1 MKITFIGAGA
11 LGSSLAGF
19 LAEAGNDVVLVDTW
33 AAHVDAINSRGL
45 LLREGANDR
54 TVRIKAVTGAEGL
67 AHADLVVVLVK
78 SFATRE
84 AITAALPVVG
94 EHTLVMSIQ
103 NGLGHEDILAEVV
116 GRARVLG
123 AKTFAGG
130 QLLAPGHVIAGVQ
143 GKETLV
149 GELDGRTTPRA
160 QAVADVFSKAGL
172 ATRASDNIMGVMWE
186 KLLINVSTAALTGIT
201 RLPYGPLGR
210 VPEVEATALQAVAEA
225 MAVARA
231 GGVRL
236 TTTEPLQAWTKATAG
251 LPEGFKPS
259 LLQSLE
265 KGERTEID
273 FINGAVVAWGKRLG
287 IPTPVNSTLLA
298 CVKAIEYAQS
308 TLKDKP

>member
-1 MKITFIGAGA
+1 MKIAFIGAGA

-45 LLREGANDR
+45 LLREGTIDR
-54 TVRIKAVTGAEGL
+54 TVRIKAVTNAAGL

-84 AITAALPVVG
+84 AITAALPMVG

-103 NGLGHEDILAEVV
+103 NGLGHEDILADVV
-116 GRARVLG
+116 GRSKVLG

-130 QLLAPGHVIAGVQ
+130 QLLAPGHVMAGVQ

-149 GELDGRTTPRA
+149 GELDGRITPRA
-160 QAVADVFSKAGL
+160 QAVADVFSRAGL

-201 RLPYGPLGR
+201 RLPYGPFGR
-210 VPEVEATALQAVAEA
+210 VAEVEATALQAVAEA

-273 FINGAVVAWGKRLG
+273 FINGAVVAWGKRLS

-298 CVKAIEYAQS
+298 CVKGIEYAQS